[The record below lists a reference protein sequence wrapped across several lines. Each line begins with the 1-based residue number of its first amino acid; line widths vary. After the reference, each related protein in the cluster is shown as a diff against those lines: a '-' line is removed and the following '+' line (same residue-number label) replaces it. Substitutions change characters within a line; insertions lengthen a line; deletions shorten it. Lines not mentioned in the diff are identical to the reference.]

1 MLNNKFAGG
10 ISEKIKKLTDNK
22 ITVNCQIV
30 LVKGVNDKEHLY
42 KTIKDLSAFYPYM
55 HSLSVVPVGI
65 TDYREGL
72 YKVEEFTKD
81 DANEIIRMVTELQE
95 EFLKEKG
102 SRIVY
107 LADEFYI
114 MSDFDLPSEEVY
126 EDFPQIENGVGMM
139 SSFLSEVYE
148 ELALRESFKT
158 FKTTKTIVTGELAYP
173 YFVKIKER
181 IEKEF
186 PYVKLNII
194 KGINKL
200 FGSKITVTGLLC
212 GQDIIDSLKGVEIGD
227 NLLLSVDTLRAEK
240 DMFLD
245 DMTVSEM
252 EEKLNTK
259 ILFNDISGKD
269 FIDKIF
275 L

>member
-1 MLNNKFAGG
+1 
-10 ISEKIKKLTDNK
+10 
-22 ITVNCQIV
+22 
-30 LVKGVNDKEHLY
+30 
-42 KTIKDLSAFYPYM
+42 M

-65 TDYREGL
+65 TDYRENL
-72 YKVEEFTKD
+72 YKVEEFDKE
-81 DANEIIRMVTELQE
+81 DANEIIKLVTDLQK
-95 EFLKEKG
+95 EFLKTKG

-114 MSDFDLPSEEVY
+114 MSDFDLPKSEVY

-148 ELALRESFKT
+148 ELDLKKDDYKT
-158 FKTTKTIVTGELAYP
+158 FKTTKTIVTGVLAYP
-173 YFVKIKER
+173 YFLKIKEK

-186 PYVKLNII
+186 PLVKLNIV

-212 GQDIIDSLKGVEIGD
+212 GQDIIDSLNGVEIGD

-240 DMFLD
+240 DLFLD
-245 DMTVSEM
+245 DMTIAQM